1 MQQDDKSVVRVS
13 RSDGQ
18 SPVVLVCEHAS
29 LHIPAELNGLGLDE
43 AARRSHAAWD
53 IGALGVAKAMSR
65 RLDAALV
72 ASAVSRLAYDCNRPP
87 EAPDAIPAESEVFAI
102 PGNADLTPA
111 ERRRR
116 IEAYYEPFRD
126 ALAAETARRVD
137 PVIVTIH
144 SFTPV
149 YHGVARAVE
158 IGVLHDADSRL
169 ADAMLDVVKLADAKL
184 DVADRY
190 VVQRNAP
197 YGPEDGVTHTLKL
210 HALPA
215 GRLNVMIEIRNDLI
229 RSEAAQ
235 QAMAGT
241 LSAWLATAL
250 DRLGISAC
258 RV

>member
-18 SPVVLVCEHAS
+18 APIVLACEHAS
-29 LHIPAELNGLGLDE
+29 LHIPPELDELGLDD

-65 RLDAALV
+65 RLDAVLV
-72 ASAVSRLAYDCNRPP
+72 ASAVSRLVYDCNRPP
-87 EAPDAIPAESEVFAI
+87 EAPDAMPEQSEVFAI
-102 PGNADLTPA
+102 PGNAGLTPA

-116 IEAYYEPFRD
+116 VGAYYEPFRA
-126 ALAAETARRVD
+126 ALAAEMARKAD
-137 PVIVTIH
+137 PVLVTIH

-149 YHGVARAVE
+149 YHGKPRAVE

-169 ADAMLDVVKLADAKL
+169 ADAIL

-190 VVQRNAP
+190 DVQRNAP
-197 YGPEDGVTHTLKL
+197 YGPDDGVTHTLRL
-210 HALPA
+210 HALPE

-229 RSEAAQ
+229 RSEAAEE
-235 QAMAGT
+235 AMAKT
-241 LSAWLATAL
+241 LSAWVVRAL
-250 DRLGISAC
+250 DSLGVSAC
-258 RV
+258 RA

>member
-29 LHIPAELNGLGLDE
+29 LHLPPELNGLGLDE

-65 RLDAALV
+65 RLDAVLV
-72 ASAVSRLAYDCNRPP
+72 ASAVSRLVYDCNRPP
-87 EAPDAIPAESEVFAI
+87 EAPDAIPAESEVFTI
-102 PGNADLTPA
+102 PGNAGLTPA

-116 IEAYYEPFRD
+116 VEAYYEPFRD
-126 ALAAETARRVD
+126 ALAAEIARKAD
-137 PVIVTIH
+137 PVLVTIH

-149 YHGVARAVE
+149 YHGKPRAVE
-158 IGVLHDADSRL
+158 IGVLHDTDSRL
-169 ADAMLDVVKLADAKL
+169 ADAMLDVV
-184 DVADRY
+184 DRY
-190 VVQRNAP
+190 DVQRNAP

-210 HALPA
+210 HALPE

-235 QAMAGT
+235 QAMAET
-241 LSAWLATAL
+241 LSTWLATAL
-250 DRLGISAC
+250 VSLGVSAC

>member
-18 SPVVLVCEHAS
+18 APIVLVCEHAS
-29 LHIPAELNGLGLDE
+29 RHLPTELNDLGLDD

-65 RLDAALV
+65 RLDAVLV
-72 ASAVSRLAYDCNRPP
+72 ASAISRLAYDCNRPP
-87 EAPDAIPAESEVFAI
+87 EAPDAIPAQSEVFAI

-111 ERRRR
+111 EQRQRV
-116 IEAYYEPFRD
+116 EAYYEPFRD
-126 ALAAETARRVD
+126 ALAAEAARKAD

-149 YHGVARAVE
+149 YHGKARTVE

-169 ADAMLDVVKLADAKL
+169 ADAIL
-184 DVADRY
+184 DVADGF

-229 RSEAAQ
+229 GSEAAEE
-235 QAMAGT
+235 AMAET
-241 LSAWLATAL
+241 LSDWAAKALAN
-250 DRLGISAC
+250 LGVVAC
-258 RV
+258 RA